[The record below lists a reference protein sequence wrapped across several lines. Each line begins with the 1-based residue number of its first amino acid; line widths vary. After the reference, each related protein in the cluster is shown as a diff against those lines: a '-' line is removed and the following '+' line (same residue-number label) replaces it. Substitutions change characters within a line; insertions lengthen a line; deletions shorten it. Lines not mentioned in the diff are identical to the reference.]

1 MVIDSSKPYFG
12 SKMTILELNLE
23 SAIVRILWFF
33 DTLSQNNCSE
43 ATVTI
48 LFNKTI
54 GDLLHRPAYAK
65 WWIYQPAIYYN
76 GKISL
81 LVGKSIG
88 CTGIPYVLGHFS
100 SLEDCKSSQKHGS
113 CIILLNEK
121 KALLSPEIEPWTFH
135 T

>member
-1 MVIDSSKPYFG
+1 MCSF
-12 SKMTILELNLE
+12 ELHHVKLDQKQRNLE
-23 SAIVRILWFF
+23 GGHKLGFYRMTTPTALFFF
-33 DTLSQNNCSE
+33 DNFYIDHLK
-43 ATVTI
+43 
-48 LFNKTI
+48 KTYFSC
-54 GDLLHRPAYAK
+54 RPAYAK

-88 CTGIPYVLGHFS
+88 CTRYSYVLGHFS
-100 SLEDCKSSQKHGS
+100 SLEDCKSGQKHES

-121 KALLSPEIEPWTFH
+121 KALLSLGIKPWTFH